1 METAIQQ
8 RKHRPLGALETA
20 VELLLLDGGSDR
32 PNDLVFQIDLKV
44 TIPRKVRFINMVGRS
59 RLLRLTDIRKAF
71 VLLHLDKEEL
81 VANESIGELEKRKR
95 FYPWGERERGATYQI
110 LTAILIQ
117 QMVE

>member
-44 TIPRKVRFINMVGRS
+44 TIPRKVCFINMVSRS

-95 FYPWGERERGATYQI
+95 FTLGERAREATYQI